1 MFKRMTRREM
11 LKLTGLAAAGGFLA
25 ACGAPNTPPIDD
37 EEPDDPNDVVAP
49 PPGEPEGDVVVMHFL
64 HEFTEDHV
72 NEFEA
77 DNPGI
82 SVEVI
87 EADLTRFFAM
97 FAAGSPPDLL
107 RVQAPSIPQYLARN
121 MLLDLTPF
129 FEASD
134 VLRLDDLAPANDY
147 YRAGDPLSV
156 GQGPIYGMVKD
167 FSPDHTIFANVRLFE
182 DAGVPVPDDTE
193 ALTYD
198 EIENISRQI
207 TTFVG
212 DRLEVL
218 GYAYETGW
226 VDRFMMNKLEETGDS
241 IFSEDFTQLVI
252 RDNEAAYEVGRYYYD
267 LARERLTISVINP
280 SPTDWFG
287 SDFEQ
292 GNLAMAQY
300 GFWFGAMAESEITE
314 GQVIMLPGPTWTGV
328 RRNPTV
334 TATGMII
341 SRPTDEP
348 HAAWRVFEY
357 YNGEEPARER
367 AASGWGVPG
376 LESMYDLIPN
386 ETEYEQ
392 QKLRVLMGELA
403 LETSPLQF
411 NPFLG
416 EEAVATT
423 WNSQMDRALT
433 GELTFDEAL
442 ANVESQ
448 VNAAI
453 QDGIERLE

>member
-1 MFKRMTRREM
+1 MLKMTRREM
-11 LKLTGLAAAGGFLA
+11 LKLTGLLAAGGFLA
-25 ACGAPNTPPIDD
+25 ACGVPAN
-37 EEPDDPNDVVAP
+37 EPDVEDPPVDEQPGEIGPGV
-49 PPGEPEGDVVVMHFL
+49 GEPEGNVVVMHFL

-82 SVEVI
+82 SLEVL

-97 FAAGSPPDLL
+97 YAAGTPPDLL

-134 VLRLDDLAPANDY
+134 ILRLDDLAPANNY

-167 FSPDHTIFANVRLFE
+167 FSPDHTIFANTQLFE
-182 DAGVPVPDDTE
+182 DAGVPVPDDTQ

-198 EIENISRQI
+198 EIEDISREI

-226 VDRFMMNKLEETGDS
+226 VDRFIMNKLAETGEN
-241 IFSEDFTQLVI
+241 IFSADFTQLVI
-252 RDNEAAYEVGRYYYD
+252 RDNEAAYEAGRYYYD
-267 LARERLTISVINP
+267 LAQERLTLSVINP

-287 SDFEQ
+287 NDFTQ
-292 GNLAMAQY
+292 GTLAMAQY

-314 GQVIMLPGPTWTGV
+314 GDVIMLPGPTWTGV

-341 SRPTDEP
+341 SRPTNVP
-348 HAAWRVFEY
+348 QAAWRVFEY
-357 YNGEEPARER
+357 YNGEEPALER

-376 LESMYDLIPN
+376 LESMYDLIPS

-392 QKLRVLMGELA
+392 QKLRVLLGELA
-403 LETSPLQF
+403 LETPPLQF
-411 NPFLG
+411 NPYLG
-416 EEAVATT
+416 EEVVATT